1 MLVAIIMGKNGLNTL
16 LVASQVVLSF
26 VLPFVAFPL
35 VYITSSPKFMRVRV
49 DTHRRQS
56 NSKDGEA
63 EEFVDF
69 SNSKIVMV
77 LGYLIWL
84 LVLVANGYVL
94 ITLAMGKDSCES
106 IRIPSSIFNVLIV
119 GIEDHWIWTLV
130 VFLAGHD
137 GILMCILTC
146 IHHDHHNPI
155 TDIVCRG
162 IELEVFSIN
171 RIVILL
177 LRQMRY
183 C

>member
-1 MLVAIIMGKNGLNTL
+1 MGRNGLNTL

-106 IRIPSSIFNVLIV
+106 IRIPSSIFDVLIV
-119 GIEDHWIWTLV
+119 GIEDH
-130 VFLAGHD
+130 
-137 GILMCILTC
+137 
-146 IHHDHHNPI
+146 
-155 TDIVCRG
+155 
-162 IELEVFSIN
+162 
-171 RIVILL
+171 
-177 LRQMRY
+177 
-183 C
+183 